1 MNKKIL
7 LTGSTGGIG
16 STLAVA
22 LLEEGHELYLP
33 VRNIEKAEALFFRFP
48 NAHIEIRD
56 LEDYDDMIEYCLLCS
71 SEGISFDF
79 VLLLA
84 GDLRKDIDKMFAGE
98 TDEEKEK
105 NSIEYHERVNLK
117 TAETV
122 VFGLQKTFGI
132 TLNQTTLLGVSSWAA
147 NFEPGHPYRKGE
159 EGYVIAKEKLSK
171 MLHSLKHESYFRDV
185 ICEEPSLIRSPLTER
200 EFPELIADSKVIK
213 IEPEDYVAHLRQILS
228 L

>member
-16 STLAVA
+16 STLAVM
-22 LLEEGHELYLP
+22 LLEAGHQLYLP
-33 VRNIEKAEALFFRFP
+33 VRNIEKAKALFLRFP

-56 LEDYDDMIEYCLLCS
+56 LEDYDDMIEYCVLCS
-71 SEGISFDF
+71 HEGIVFDY

-84 GDLRKDIDKMFAGE
+84 GDLRKDTDSMFAGE
-98 TDEEKEK
+98 TDEEKEV
-105 NSIEYHERVNLK
+105 NSIEYHEIVNLQ

-122 VFGLQKTFGI
+122 VFGLQKAFGKA
-132 TLNQTTLLGVSSWAA
+132 LKATTLLGVSSWAA

-159 EGYVIAKEKLSK
+159 EGYVLAKAKLSK
-171 MLHSLKHESYFRDV
+171 MLRDLKNESYFKDV

-200 EFPELIADSKVIK
+200 VFPELIAD
-213 IEPEDYVAHLRQILS
+213 PEVLKLELEEYVAHLRKILN